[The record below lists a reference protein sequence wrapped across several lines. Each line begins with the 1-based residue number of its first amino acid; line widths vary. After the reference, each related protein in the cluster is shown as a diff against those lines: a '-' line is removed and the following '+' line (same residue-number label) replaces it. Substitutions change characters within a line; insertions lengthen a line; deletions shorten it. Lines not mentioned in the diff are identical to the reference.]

1 MNMNRLA
8 HLSPA
13 SFDEERPSRD
23 EERASRAWWARRRS
37 RRQALRCAWQ
47 GLQDAWETQSNLRLH
62 GYAAIGVTALGLWTH
77 LAVIE
82 WLWVSFAIGLV
93 IFAEMMNTA
102 IEQTVDLVVGLRPDP
117 LARQVK
123 DISAGCVLV
132 AVAIAAAIGALTFA
146 PHLLRG

>member
-1 MNMNRLA
+1 MSSINRLA
-8 HLSPA
+8 PFNPFVFDTEPA
-13 SFDEERPSRD
+13 PVRPQI
-23 EERASRAWWARRRS
+23 RARTRRE
-37 RRQALRCAWQ
+37 ALRFALQ
-47 GLQDAWETQSNLRLH
+47 GLCLAWRTQPNLRLH
-62 GYAAIGVTALGLWTH
+62 AYAGTTVAILGFWCRLAL
-77 LAVIE
+77 VE

-123 DISAGCVLV
+123 DIAAACVLV
-132 AVAIAAAIGALTFA
+132 AAAIAVVIAALTFA